1 MESNGTYSDYHFV
14 CCFEFGD
21 FAGHRD
27 AEKEEEVML
36 YPCRICK
43 HKCNYPCT
51 GCAGADERLKKYKWE
66 LEDNV
71 SSTDSAHHDTHYQ
84 TQIQPLEA
92 MQANMT
98 KEEFIGFLKGNI
110 IKYAC
115 RCGRKEEAQKEA
127 EKIQRYAEWLVAALK
142 GEKIDPRK

>member
-1 MESNGTYSDYHFV
+1 MNLDVCKTCTHKYHASCEGCGALKDDGTKP
-14 CCFEFGD
+14 
-21 FAGHRD
+21 FAAR
-27 AEKEEEVML
+27 A
-36 YPCRICK
+36 
-43 HKCNYPCT
+43 
-51 GCAGADERLKKYKWE
+51 
-66 LEDNV
+66 
-71 SSTDSAHHDTHYQ
+71 AHHDTHYQ

-115 RCGRKEEAQKEA
+115 RCGRKDEALKEA
-127 EKIQRYAEWLVAALK
+127 EKIQRYAEWLVVTLK